1 MSTQVGVPRRGS
13 RFWRWLLLVVA
24 GLVALA
30 LGALWYVSLRIPR
43 VEGELPSLDIAQT
56 GRPRNFLIVGSDSR
70 ERLPEDF
77 PDFFGEAAGQRSD
90 VLMLVHMVPGQVR
103 AQILSLPRD
112 LKVEIPGRGTDK
124 VNAALAYGGPD
135 LMVQTVKAF
144 TGLPVH
150 HYLQLDFGGFA
161 EIVDALGGVDL
172 YFPFPARDAK
182 SGLQVEAGQNRLD
195 GGMALA
201 YVRSRQYEEHREGR
215 WVSVEGGDLG
225 RIDRQQRLMFAIL
238 AEAKDPSTLLEA
250 GGLTS
255 ALGTHLTADRRFGVL
270 AMGGI
275 AWRLPFLESEDVEAT
290 ALPVETSN
298 EGGVAYVVPV
308 EPEAQAVLDAFR
320 SGTSMLVA
328 AEGPPRLHVLNGNG
342 VEGSAGRTADRLG
355 GEGYPIVGVGDAD
368 RSDYPTTLL
377 VARPED
383 LERAELVAGALG
395 FGRVVAGQVPSDVDV
410 LVIVGLDATG

>member
-1 MSTQVGVPRRGS
+1 MSTQVDVPRRKV
-13 RFWRWLLLVVA
+13 RFWRWLVLVVV
-24 GLVALA
+24 GLLALA
-30 LGALWYVSLRIPR
+30 LGALLYVSLRIPR
-43 VEGELPSLDIAQT
+43 VEGELASLDIAQT
-56 GRPRNFLIVGSDSR
+56 GRPRTFLIVGSDSR

-77 PDFFGEAAGQRSD
+77 PDFFGEFAGQRAD
-90 VLMLVHMVPGQVR
+90 VVMLAHMVPGQVR

-124 VNAALAYGGPD
+124 VNAAIALGGPD
-135 LMVQTVKAF
+135 LMVETVRAF

-150 HYLQLDFGGFA
+150 HYLQLDFAGFA

-172 YFPFPARDAK
+172 YFPYPARDAK
-182 SGLQVEAGQNRLD
+182 SGLQVEAGQNKLD

-201 YVRSRQYEEHREGR
+201 YVRSRQYEEHRDGR

-225 RIDRQQRLMFAIL
+225 RIDRQQRLMFSIL

-255 ALGTHLTADRRFGVL
+255 ALGANLTADRRFGVL
-270 AMGGI
+270 AMAGI
-275 AWRLPFLESEDVEAT
+275 AWRLPFLGSEDVEAA
-290 ALPVETSN
+290 ALPVANSN
-298 EGGVAYVVPV
+298 QGGVSYVVPV
-308 EPEAQAVLDAFR
+308 EPEAQAVIEAFH
-320 SGTSMLVA
+320 SGGSMVVA
-328 AEGPPRLHVLNGNG
+328 AEGPPRLQVLNGNG
-342 VEGSAGRTADRLG
+342 IEGSASRTADRLA

-383 LERAELVAGALG
+383 LERAELVADVLG